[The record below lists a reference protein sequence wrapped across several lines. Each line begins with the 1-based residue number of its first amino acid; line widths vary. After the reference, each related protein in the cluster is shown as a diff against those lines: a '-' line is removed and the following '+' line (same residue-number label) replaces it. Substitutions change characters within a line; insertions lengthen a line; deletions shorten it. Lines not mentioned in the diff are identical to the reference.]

1 MAWINTAIA
10 VTAATGIYG
19 AYQTNE
25 QGKATAKGIEDQA
38 KVDRDAAARQMELDS
53 AEEGR
58 VASAERKENRRL
70 RAMQEAAY
78 AGSGVLMEGS
88 AADVLVKQRVVQEAN
103 VQNIHVAG
111 GNHRAQD
118 RWKSNEDY
126 KSSIYLAK
134 STKYAAKSNAIQQ
147 ATVAIAGAGVGLAA
161 LPAGAATT
169 GSTAFNTA
177 STAGSVTGASS
188 SVGMAA
194 NSSLAGFGATNS
206 AASFGQTASFGMMTP
221 TSILGNTAKTYKPT
235 SAFGPSLFK
244 LP

>member
-1 MAWINTAIA
+1 MSFMYTAIA

-38 KVDRDAAARQMELDS
+38 KVDHNAAAMQMELDS

-88 AADVLVKQRVVQEAN
+88 AADVLVKQRTVQEAN

-111 GNHRAQD
+111 GNQRAQD
-118 RWKSNEDY
+118 RWKAEGDF
-126 KSSIYLAK
+126 KSSMYLAK

-147 ATVAIAGAGVGLAA
+147 AAVAIAGAGVGVAGLS
-161 LPAGAATT
+161 AGAATT
-169 GSTAFNTA
+169 GATAATGGSLTA
-177 STAGSVTGASS
+177 ASS
-188 SVGMAA
+188 SVGQLSAA
-194 NSSLAGFGATNS
+194 NL
-206 AASFGQTASFGMMTP
+206 ASFGGGAFAAPTLLGAGAATSAGTTAASSFGSFATIG
-221 TSILGNTAKTYKPT
+221 SN
-235 SAFGPSLFK
+235 SLFGTANILK
-244 LP
+244 SR